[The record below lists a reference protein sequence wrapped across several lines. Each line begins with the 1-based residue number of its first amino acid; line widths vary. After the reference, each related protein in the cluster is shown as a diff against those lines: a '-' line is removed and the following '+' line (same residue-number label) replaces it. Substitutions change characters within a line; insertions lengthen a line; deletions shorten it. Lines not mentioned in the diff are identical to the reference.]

1 MKIPKDPAPMAA
13 LKKTAGAILGA
24 ALAAGL
30 LLIASP
36 AANGC
41 STFLLRR
48 GGEIVYGRNF
58 DFFFG
63 GGLVMTNQRGIAKT
77 ALLPNATNPARWVSR
92 YGSVTFN
99 QVSKE
104 YPYGGM
110 NEAGL
115 VVENMW
121 LPASAFPVPDA
132 RAPIPEL
139 QWIQFQLDNCAT
151 VAEVI
156 ATDDSIR
163 IASTGSPIHF
173 FVADRTGDAAAIEFV
188 GGRMVVH
195 RGADLP
201 VPALT
206 NDTYDESMK
215 YLRLHRGFGGTKRI
229 VGTWESLDRFTV
241 IASMLADRGA
251 VPRGREVRRAFAILD
266 AVSQG
271 GGTVWSV
278 VYEIGRGRLFF
289 KTVGN
294 GDIRIVNLRKI
305 DFDCASPSRV
315 FDIEAPAKGDITRR
329 FEPYS
334 TELNLSMVKRTFEG
348 FHEHDFMQS
357 VTEPMQEYLAR
368 YPEMLPCAGGRR
380 SK

>member
-1 MKIPKDPAPMAA
+1 MRFAKTILIGAA
-13 LKKTAGAILGA
+13 IAAGTLAAASPDAGA
-24 ALAAGL
+24 
-30 LLIASP
+30 
-36 AANGC
+36 C
-41 STFLLRR
+41 STFLMRAGRELL
-48 GGEIVYGRNF
+48 YARNF

-139 QWIQFQLDNCAT
+139 QWIQYQLDNCAT
-151 VAEVI
+151 VGDVI

-163 IASTGSPIHF
+163 IASTGCSIHY
-173 FVADRTGDAAAIEFV
+173 FVADRSGDAAAIEFLD
-188 GGRMVVH
+188 GRIVVH

-206 NDTYDESMK
+206 NDPYDGSMA
-215 YLRLHRGFGGTKRI
+215 YLRLHRGFGGSKEIER
-229 VGTWESLDRFTV
+229 TWESLDRFAV

-251 VPRGREVRRAFAILD
+251 VRRGRATSRAFAILD
-266 AVSQG
+266 AVAQG
-271 GGTVWSV
+271 EGTVWSA
-278 VYEIGRGRLFF
+278 VYEMKRGRILFR
-289 KTVGN
+289 TAGSTDV
-294 GDIRIVNLRKI
+294 RIVDLDRI
-305 DFDCASPSRV
+305 DFDCAVPSRV
-315 FDIEAPAKGDITRR
+315 FDIEAPAKGDITGR

-334 TELNLSMVKRTFEG
+334 TELNRAMVKRTFKG
-348 FHEHDFMQS
+348 FQEHDFMKS

-368 YPEMLPCAGGRR
+368 YPEMLPCAGDRR
-380 SK
+380 SI